1 VLTGKSARLSCL
13 RSAANSIRGLEK
25 SLCYAERPALPVRE
39 HSGAC
44 PMAARRTYR
53 FGIFETDLTEGR
65 LRRQGEPVRLQEQPF
80 QVLIALLERH
90 GELVTRDE
98 LRKRLWPGDTFVEFD
113 KSVGVALAKLR
124 AALGDDAA
132 NPRFVETV
140 PRRGY
145 RFIAPVTVQDD
156 HLESG
161 PAAPVGASM
170 PPGRPSAPPGGF
182 VESVQPRPSRRSN
195 GWLHAAAALVVLGIV
210 AAAALYW
217 RSRAPS
223 ATPASMSI
231 VIAQFANS
239 TGDAAF
245 DGSLRRATSVA
256 LRQSPFLNV
265 TTDANIDEALQDLG
279 RAPGEAISPGL
290 ARDVCRHLHKA
301 SVIEGSVARD
311 DAAYVV
317 VVSARRCGDGVLLAR
332 ERQTAATKD
341 TVLPALGRALERV
354 RAMLGESRDTLTAYD
369 RPLQVATTDSID
381 ALRAFELGMELRTRA
396 DNVRAVPALK
406 TAVAIDP
413 QFALAYAQLGS
424 AYSNTGDTTNA
435 TPYLRKA
442 FELRDRAT
450 EPERLYITGRYFD
463 IVTGELEKGAE
474 TYRLWTRMYPGE
486 WLAFNALANDANLM
500 GRYQIAADAA
510 ARAVELEPRQIFG
523 QTNLLAALLGLNRF
537 DEAKAVAGRMLE
549 RDPDNSSAHTARYGI
564 ADFLGDTAARDREL
578 AWSRTA
584 ADGSGVIYVE
594 AEAAAQHGR
603 FAESTRLFQDVV
615 RASRALHND
624 AAAANTLSALAS
636 YDALAGLDGPARQ
649 VVDASLALARTD
661 TSVGVAAVVNGLLRR
676 AHDTQTQLEGFDLDR
691 PLSTLNIGVFAPTAR
706 MALALD
712 GPVTADEVTR
722 RLALTEPYELGQEA
736 GLLPVIVRGRAYLAA
751 RAPALA
757 AAEFQKILDHAG
769 VDPVSPIYS
778 LAFVGLARADAA
790 LGKRDDSRK
799 AYAAFLDLWKG
810 ADRDVPI
817 LRAALREYATV
828 Q

>member
-1 VLTGKSARLSCL
+1 
-13 RSAANSIRGLEK
+13 
-25 SLCYAERPALPVRE
+25 
-39 HSGAC
+39 
-44 PMAARRTYR
+44 MATRRTGYR
-53 FGIFETDLTEGR
+53 FGIFETDLAEGR

-80 QVLIALLERH
+80 HILIALLERH
-90 GELVTRDE
+90 GEVVTRDE

-113 KSVGVALAKLR
+113 KSLGVALAKLR
-124 AALGDDAA
+124 VALGDDAA
-132 NPRFVETV
+132 NPRFIETV

-145 RFIAPVTVQDD
+145 RFIAPVAAQDD
-156 HLESG
+156 DRESQAAPPVTLSG
-161 PAAPVGASM
+161 PPGTAS
-170 PPGRPSAPPGGF
+170 PLPAGPAEP
-182 VESVQPRPSRRSN
+182 VQPQPARRSN
-195 GWLHAAAALVVLGIV
+195 VWLPV
-210 AAAALYW
+210 AAAVVVLAMIAAGALYW
-217 RSRAPS
+217 RSRAS
-223 ATPASMSI
+223 NAGPASMSI

-239 TGDAAF
+239 TGDTAF
-245 DGSLRRATSVA
+245 DGSLRRATGVA

-265 TTDANIDEALQDLG
+265 TTDASINEALQALG
-279 RAPGEAISPGL
+279 RAPGEEMSPGL

-301 SVIEGSVARD
+301 GVIEGSVARD
-311 DAAYVV
+311 DAIYVV

-341 TVLPALGRALERV
+341 TVLPALGRALQRV

-369 RPLQVATTDSID
+369 RPLQIATTDSID

-396 DNVRAVPALK
+396 DNVRAIPALK
-406 TAVAIDP
+406 AAVALDP

-500 GRYQIAADAA
+500 GRYQIALDAA
-510 ARAVELEPRQIFG
+510 ARAVELEPRQVFG
-523 QTNLLAALLGLNRF
+523 QTNLLTALVALNRF
-537 DEAKAVAGRMLE
+537 DEAKGVAARMLE
-549 RDPDNSSAHTARYGI
+549 QDPNSSAAHTARYAM

-578 AWSRTA
+578 AWSRATA
-584 ADGSGVIYVE
+584 DDSGVIYVE
-594 AEAAAQHGR
+594 AESAAQHGR

-615 RASRALHND
+615 RSSRALHND
-624 AAAANTLSALAS
+624 AAAANALSEMAS
-636 YDALAGLDGPARQ
+636 YEVLAGLDGPAREA
-649 VVDASLALARTD
+649 VDASVALARTD
-661 TSVGVAAVVNGLLRR
+661 TSIGVAAIVYGLLRR
-676 AHDTQTQLEGFDLDR
+676 AHDTQAQLDAFDLDR
-691 PLSTLNIGVFAPTAR
+691 PLSTLNIDVFAPTAR

-712 GPVTADEVTR
+712 GRVTADEVTR
-722 RLALTEPYELGQEA
+722 RLALTVPYELGQEA

-751 RAPALA
+751 RAPDLA
-757 AAEFQKILDHAG
+757 AAEFQNILDHVG
-769 VDPVSPIYS
+769 IDPVSPLYS

-790 LGKRDDSRK
+790 VGKRDASRK

>member
-1 VLTGKSARLSCL
+1 
-13 RSAANSIRGLEK
+13 
-25 SLCYAERPALPVRE
+25 
-39 HSGAC
+39 
-44 PMAARRTYR
+44 
-53 FGIFETDLTEGR
+53 
-65 LRRQGEPVRLQEQPF
+65 
-80 QVLIALLERH
+80 
-90 GELVTRDE
+90 
-98 LRKRLWPGDTFVEFD
+98 
-113 KSVGVALAKLR
+113 
-124 AALGDDAA
+124 
-132 NPRFVETV
+132 
-140 PRRGY
+140 
-145 RFIAPVTVQDD
+145 
-156 HLESG
+156 
-161 PAAPVGASM
+161 
-170 PPGRPSAPPGGF
+170 
-182 VESVQPRPSRRSN
+182 
-195 GWLHAAAALVVLGIV
+195 
-210 AAAALYW
+210 
-217 RSRAPS
+217 
-223 ATPASMSI
+223 
-231 VIAQFANS
+231 
-239 TGDAAF
+239 
-245 DGSLRRATSVA
+245 
-256 LRQSPFLNV
+256 
-265 TTDANIDEALQDLG
+265 
-279 RAPGEAISPGL
+279 
-290 ARDVCRHLHKA
+290 
-301 SVIEGSVARD
+301 
-311 DAAYVV
+311 
-317 VVSARRCGDGVLLAR
+317 
-332 ERQTAATKD
+332 
-341 TVLPALGRALERV
+341 
-354 RAMLGESRDTLTAYD
+354 
-369 RPLQVATTDSID
+369 
-381 ALRAFELGMELRTRA
+381 
-396 DNVRAVPALK
+396 
-406 TAVAIDP
+406 
-413 QFALAYAQLGS
+413 
-424 AYSNTGDTTNA
+424 
-435 TPYLRKA
+435 
-442 FELRDRAT
+442 
-450 EPERLYITGRYFD
+450 
-463 IVTGELEKGAE
+463 
-474 TYRLWTRMYPGE
+474 MYPGE

-510 ARAVELEPRQIFG
+510 TRAVELEPRQIFG

-537 DEAKAVAGRMLE
+537 DEAKGVAGRMLE

-594 AEAAAQHGR
+594 AESAAQHGR

>member
-1 VLTGKSARLSCL
+1 MVWL
-13 RSAANSIRGLEK
+13 R
-25 SLCYAERPALPVRE
+25 V
-39 HSGAC
+39 
-44 PMAARRTYR
+44 
-53 FGIFETDLTEGR
+53 
-65 LRRQGEPVRLQEQPF
+65 
-80 QVLIALLERH
+80 
-90 GELVTRDE
+90 
-98 LRKRLWPGDTFVEFD
+98 
-113 KSVGVALAKLR
+113 
-124 AALGDDAA
+124 
-132 NPRFVETV
+132 
-140 PRRGY
+140 
-145 RFIAPVTVQDD
+145 
-156 HLESG
+156 
-161 PAAPVGASM
+161 
-170 PPGRPSAPPGGF
+170 
-182 VESVQPRPSRRSN
+182 
-195 GWLHAAAALVVLGIV
+195 AAALVVLGII
-210 AAAALYW
+210 AAGALYW
-217 RSRAPS
+217 RGRASS

-265 TTDANIDEALQDLG
+265 TTDASINEALQDLG
-279 RAPGEAISPGL
+279 RAPGEAVSPGL

-301 SVIEGSVARD
+301 GVIEGSVARD

-317 VVSARRCGDGVLLAR
+317 VVSASRCGDGVLLAR

-341 TVLPALGRALERV
+341 AVLPALGRALERV

-381 ALRAFELGMELRTRA
+381 ALRAFELGMELRSRA
-396 DNVRAVPALK
+396 DNVRAIPALK

-500 GRYQIAADAA
+500 GRYQIAVDAA

-523 QTNLLAALLGLNRF
+523 QMNLLTALLALNRF
-537 DEAKAVAGRMLE
+537 DEAKGVAGRMLE
-549 RDPDNSSAHTARYGI
+549 RDPDNSSAHTARYAM

-578 AWSRTA
+578 AWSRTT

-594 AEAAAQHGR
+594 AESAAQHGR
-603 FAESTRLFQDVV
+603 FAECTRLFQDVV
-615 RASRALHND
+615 RTSRALHND
-624 AAAANTLSALAS
+624 AAAANTLSVLAS

-649 VVDASLALARTD
+649 VVDASVALGRTD
-661 TSVGVAAVVNGLLRR
+661 TSVGIAAIVNGLLGRAHETQSAARGVRSQSAAVHAQHRRLRADRTDGARARR
-676 AHDTQTQLEGFDLDR
+676 ARYGRRGDASNGVDRAVRTRSGGGSASRDR
-691 PLSTLNIGVFAPTAR
+691 PRP
-706 MALALD
+706 
-712 GPVTADEVTR
+712 
-722 RLALTEPYELGQEA
+722 RLP
-736 GLLPVIVRGRAYLAA
+736 GRARA
-751 RAPALA
+751 R
-757 AAEFQKILDHAG
+757 I
-769 VDPVSPIYS
+769 SPRRSSRKFWITWES
-778 LAFVGLARADAA
+778 TRSHRSTHSHSSDSARADAA

-799 AYAAFLDLWKG
+799 AYATFLDLWKD